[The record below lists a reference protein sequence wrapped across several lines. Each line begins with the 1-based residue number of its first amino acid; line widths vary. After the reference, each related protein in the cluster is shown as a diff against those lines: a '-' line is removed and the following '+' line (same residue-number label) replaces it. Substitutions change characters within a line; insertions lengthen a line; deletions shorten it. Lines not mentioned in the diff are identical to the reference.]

1 MSAPNTNM
9 ISLEEAE
16 RLASGRVAEY
26 RMNEM
31 DGKISLNDSKTT
43 TSLVEIKSQIA
54 QVITMIKEQNTKQE
68 AAQKEFKKEIESEF
82 ASKFDLERLENKLD
96 KLWLRITVTVGTI
109 VASGLLIG
117 WLLTTANS
125 FKAALAG

>member
-1 MSAPNTNM
+1 MSTPNTNM